1 MNDVL
6 LAEVASI
13 LKCLKR
19 VQEDFE
25 NENTFRNNITK
36 QDAVVLNLQRAC
48 EASID
53 VANHIVK
60 EKRLGLPKSGRESF
74 ELLSKNELIQ
84 AETALR
90 MRNMI
95 GFRNIAIHDYQA
107 LNLDVD
113 LFCFFQLKRCKKNRS
128 IWTWKPSRKCA
139 ARFHLKVCSWSRQLS
154 NRFKVI

>member
-6 LAEVASI
+6 LAKVASI
-13 LKCLKR
+13 LKCLSR

-53 VANHIVK
+53 IANHIVK
-60 EKRLGLPKSGRESF
+60 EKRLGLPKSERESF

-84 AETALR
+84 AETARR

-107 LNLDVD
+107 LNLDIVVNIVLHRLDDFKDFVSEVD
-113 LFCFFQLKRCKKNRS
+113 NKKE
-128 IWTWKPSRKCA
+128 
-139 ARFHLKVCSWSRQLS
+139 
-154 NRFKVI
+154 

>member
-1 MNDVL
+1 MNDIL
-6 LAEVASI
+6 LAKVASI

-36 QDAVVLNLQRAC
+36 QDAVVLNLLRAC

-53 VANHIVK
+53 IANHTVK
-60 EKRLGLPKSGRESF
+60 EKRLGLPKSARESF
-74 ELLSKNELIQ
+74 ELLSKNGLIQ
-84 AETALR
+84 AETARR

-107 LNLDVD
+107 LNLDIVVNIVLHRLDDFKDFVSEVD
-113 LFCFFQLKRCKKNRS
+113 NKKE
-128 IWTWKPSRKCA
+128 
-139 ARFHLKVCSWSRQLS
+139 
-154 NRFKVI
+154 

>member
-1 MNDVL
+1 MTDFL
-6 LAEVASI
+6 LAKVASI

-53 VANHIVK
+53 IANHIVK
-60 EKRLGLPKSGRESF
+60 EKRLGLPKSARESF

-107 LNLDVD
+107 LNLDIVVNIVLHRLDDFKDFVSEVD
-113 LFCFFQLKRCKKNRS
+113 NYS
-128 IWTWKPSRKCA
+128 D
-139 ARFHLKVCSWSRQLS
+139 
-154 NRFKVI
+154 

>member
-6 LAEVASI
+6 LAKFASI
-13 LKCLKR
+13 LKRLNR

-53 VANHIVK
+53 IANHSVK
-60 EKRLGLPKSGRESF
+60 EKRLGLPKFARESF

-84 AETALR
+84 AETTR
-90 MRNMI
+90 GMRNMI
-95 GFRNIAIHDYQA
+95 G
-107 LNLDVD
+107 
-113 LFCFFQLKRCKKNRS
+113 
-128 IWTWKPSRKCA
+128 
-139 ARFHLKVCSWSRQLS
+139 
-154 NRFKVI
+154 

>member
-6 LAEVASI
+6 LAKVASI

-25 NENTFRNNITK
+25 SENTFRNNITK

-53 VANHIVK
+53 IANHIVK
-60 EKRLGLPKSGRESF
+60 EERLGLPKSARESF
-74 ELLSKNELIQ
+74 ELLSKNGLIQ
-84 AETALR
+84 AETARR

-95 GFRNIAIHDYQA
+95 GFRNIAVRDYQA
-107 LNLDVD
+107 LNLDIVVNIVLHRLD
-113 LFCFFQLKRCKKNRS
+113 DFKDFVSEIDNKKE
-128 IWTWKPSRKCA
+128 
-139 ARFHLKVCSWSRQLS
+139 
-154 NRFKVI
+154 